1 MSSAR
6 PAVAAVVPALDAA
19 LFLGAT
25 LRSIVGQAPPVQEI
39 VVVDDGST
47 DDTAVLAR
55 TMCPA
60 ATVLTGHRREGATLA
75 RARGVAA
82 TTAEWL
88 AFCDHDDTWPPGRL
102 AALLAAA
109 TPQASWIAGRV
120 HLVVEPGYRPPASML
135 RADGTHVPYLIG
147 ASLIRRSVWDDL
159 GGMEPFRTVGDDV
172 DLYLRFRESGR
183 QPALVDAVTLHLHL
197 RPGTTTSN
205 QLDQV
210 ATLTFDAMRAAARR
224 RRHPGASL

>member
-1 MSSAR
+1 MMPRPNDGCDLRTLIRRRIQLSS
-6 PAVAAVVPALDAA
+6 
-19 LFLGAT
+19 
-25 LRSIVGQAPPVQEI
+25 
-39 VVVDDGST
+39 DDGERWREFNTGQTGLQTPST
-47 DDTAVLAR
+47 AERIA
-55 TMCPA
+55 A

-224 RRHPGASL
+224 RRQPGASL